1 MQRLSF
7 ELLEGPPPPES
18 LLKPP
23 AADLRTFMFESAR
36 RRRRGLPVKVAAIT
50 GSAGKTT
57 VKEILGHLL
66 RDAFVSPANQNT
78 KLALALQ
85 VLRLP
90 KEQAT
95 AVFEIG
101 ARRLGDFQ
109 TPLSYVRPDI
119 VTLLNIGSAHVGE
132 FGSLEN
138 LIREKLSPL
147 GFESVHTVVV
157 PSEDAR
163 IVKHAREQGKHVITF
178 GTGPAAD
185 VELLREGAEGVYLK
199 FQKKDVFIE
208 CPFRGPQK
216 GLNIAAAMASVV
228 ALGIPAQDVARRLI
242 EFHAVERRFQAFHWH
257 GRLAIDD
264 AFNASPES
272 MREGLHHLLKQT
284 KNMKILLVLGTM
296 LELGASS
303 EAEHQKLG
311 RTIGTL
317 FHEVIAAGF
326 LTLVTVDSE
335 ARFIT
340 DGNVTGLPKDR
351 TLHFATALE
360 AKAAVESLAKQADV
374 VYFKGSKGIQLNK
387 IFGS

>member
-1 MQRLSF
+1 MQQLSF
-7 ELLEGPPPPES
+7 ELLEDLSSGI
-18 LLKPP
+18 LLKP
-23 AADLRTFMFESAR
+23 ATTDLRTFMFESAR
-36 RRRRGLPVKVAAIT
+36 RRRGLLPVKVAAVT

-66 RDAFVSPANQNT
+66 RGAFISPANQNT

-85 VLRLP
+85 ILRLP
-90 KEQAT
+90 QTQST

-109 TPLSYVRPDI
+109 TPLSYVRPDV

-147 GFESVHTVVV
+147 GFQSVHTMVV
-157 PSEDAR
+157 PADDAR
-163 IVKHAREQGKHVITF
+163 IVKHAREQQGKSLITF
-178 GTGPAAD
+178 GTSPAAD
-185 VELLREGAEGVYLK
+185 IELIRENAEGVYLK
-199 FQKKDVFIE
+199 VRKESVFIE

-216 GLNIAAAMASVV
+216 GLNIAAAIATVV
-228 ALGIPAQDVARRLI
+228 ALGIPIQEVARRLVG
-242 EFHAVERRFQAFHWH
+242 FRGVERRFQAFNWQA
-257 GRLAIDD
+257 RLAIDD

-272 MREGLHHLLKQT
+272 MREGLRHLLTQT

-296 LELGASS
+296 LELGPSS
-303 EAEHQKLG
+303 EVEHRKLG
-311 RTIGTL
+311 HYIGAM
-317 FHEVIAAGF
+317 FSEAIAAGH

-340 DGNVTGLPKDR
+340 EDNATGLPKER
-351 TLHFATALE
+351 IHHFATALE
-360 AKAAVESLAKQADV
+360 AKTNVESLAKQADV
-374 VYFKGSKGIQLNK
+374 VYFKASKGIQLNK
-387 IFGS
+387 IFSS